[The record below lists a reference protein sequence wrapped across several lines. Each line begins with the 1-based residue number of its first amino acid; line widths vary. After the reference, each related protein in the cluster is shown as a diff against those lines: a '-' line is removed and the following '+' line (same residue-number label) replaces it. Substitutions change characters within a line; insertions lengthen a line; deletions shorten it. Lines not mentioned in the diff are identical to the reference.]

1 MTEHDDHARRS
12 YWTEQMER
20 GYEMVEQLMAFPVEE
35 CGEAFA
41 SIQEAAESSSVKMLF
56 SDSKIAGDLDRVFY
70 LRESL
75 IEDVLAIAREM
86 NGRGWILKI
95 EDGYRSVEMQ
105 GALVR
110 KPAVFDAVLEKCIWE
125 DGGQLPS
132 EEFVFRRAIVM
143 VANLPK
149 IGTHMSGSAIDIS
162 VFDRDTGHEVW
173 RGGPYLEVSE
183 KIPMRSPFISE
194 AELQNRLAITS
205 IMESHGFMHFP
216 FEFWHFNKGDAGDHI
231 LNGKS
236 EPARFGAVH
245 WNRETNEV
253 TPVSNPLDPLN
264 PLTVIKQ
271 EIAAAM
277 ERAESRHQQAD
288 AS

>member
-1 MTEHDDHARRS
+1 MTTTQLNDQERRT
-12 YWTEQMER
+12 YWTEQMEL
-20 GYEMVEQLMAFPVEE
+20 GYQMVEELMSFPVEE
-35 CGEAFA
+35 CGEGFG
-41 SIQEAAESSSVKMLF
+41 SIPEAAEEAGVEIMF
-56 SDSKIAGDLDRVFY
+56 SNTKIAGDLDRVFF

-75 IEDVLAIAREM
+75 VHDVIEITKAM
-86 NGRGWILKI
+86 NDRGWVLKI

-110 KPAVFDAVLEKCIWE
+110 KPSVFDAVLQKCIWE
-125 DGGQLPS
+125 NGGHIPT

-143 VANLPK
+143 VANVPK

-162 VFDRDTGHEVW
+162 VYERDTQQEVW

-183 KIPMRSPFISE
+183 KTPMRSPFISTE
-194 AELQNRLAITS
+194 ELENRLAITEV
-205 IMESHGFMHFP
+205 MESHGFMHFP
-216 FEFWHFNKGDAGDHI
+216 YEFWHFNKGDAGDHI
-231 LNGKS
+231 LNSKA
-236 EPARFGAVH
+236 EPAPFGPVH

-253 TPVSNPLDPLN
+253 TPIPEPLQPLN

-277 ERAESRHQQAD
+277 ERAEAIR
-288 AS
+288 